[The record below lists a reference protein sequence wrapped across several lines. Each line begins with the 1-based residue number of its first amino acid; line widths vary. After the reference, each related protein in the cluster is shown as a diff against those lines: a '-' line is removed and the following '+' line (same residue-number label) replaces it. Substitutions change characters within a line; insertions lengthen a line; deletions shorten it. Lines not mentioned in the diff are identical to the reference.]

1 MKYEGKWGKINQIMD
16 FTENPKIVIII
27 LVFEIFVYQLLL
39 WLMSPMN
46 FSDSFEFMRKI
57 TFDWDLDGLEVE
69 IRILSIIHLFSFYF
83 LVGSFF
89 VSGFIVFFNNSGKKY
104 RESIGLYSD
113 DDN

>member
-39 WLMSPMN
+39 WLLSPMN
-46 FSDSFEFMRKI
+46 FIDLFEFMRKI

-83 LVGSFF
+83 FSWFFLCIRFYSFF
-89 VSGFIVFFNNSGKKY
+89 
-104 RESIGLYSD
+104 
-113 DDN
+113 

>member
-1 MKYEGKWGKINQIMD
+1 MVPAPLSDNCHGCGQLCGSSHRQ
-16 FTENPKIVIII
+16 F
-27 LVFEIFVYQLLL
+27 LV
-39 WLMSPMN
+39 
-46 FSDSFEFMRKI
+46 